1 MSSDTSYSDNSS
13 SSKNKQAKQK
23 TSFSTDYM
31 VNYLQDSPKL
41 KPEDERIYYNKSD
54 DNNSN
59 SSDIT
64 KYIKSDNDTRKNSE
78 SNTGHTHGGSGGQSN
93 HNNNHNDNNIFQ
105 KSIQPQNYRFDNQG
119 QGQEQ
124 ENKKD
129 IPEDYDNYNE
139 LSEEGKMLKRLDM
152 LRKLGEL
159 AQYKVKLSQNYNMNS
174 DYFTMKYEYQLHTN
188 IRAKQNF
195 VNWTSSLMLN
205 CIYGIEILN
214 DKYNPFELK
223 LTGWSEQINADI
235 TNYYDVFGEIYEKYN
250 KPGKSMSPELKL
262 ILMIGGSALKFH
274 LNNVAMSGRLGL
286 PNMQQMNRLGSS
298 GGPMGSQENVPGQDP
313 KVIEQMRQQAM
324 IDRMREETRRQAEV
338 LQKKSEEQHEQANK
352 QMQDMMLLQQKQN
365 EFNQK
370 DTVQRQKMQEFER
383 IRALMEQQAQTQTQP
398 QPRPTLAT
406 NPYSPMSNL
415 QQFNGPPVQ
424 AFAAQRRDEIGQQLL
439 NMKNNL
445 PQNNSPIKSQDP
457 RELNA
462 ERFNARNPP
471 VNVKKRNGVTVD
483 TSSEESSRKSSS
495 TSESSSSKQ
504 SSLSSSSSS
513 STSTSSSSSDSNV
526 KSKSQGSS
534 KRNFIDKSL
543 SSRNNQST
551 LSKRKYKKQLTFDTS

>member
-1 MSSDTSYSDNSS
+1 MSTETSDSNNSS
-13 SSKNKQAKQK
+13 LAKASNKKY
-23 TSFSTDYM
+23 TSTDFM
-31 VNYLQDSPKL
+31 VHLLHDSGKMR
-41 KPEDERIYYNKSD
+41 PEDERKYYEKNNHSDNRSASSEDLTSYVKSD
-54 DNNSN
+54 ADN
-59 SSDIT
+59 
-64 KYIKSDNDTRKNSE
+64 KKNSD
-78 SNTGHTHGGSGGQSN
+78 SNDHGNNGNSGNS
-93 HNNNHNDNNIFQ
+93 IFQ
-105 KSIQPQNYRFDNQG
+105 KSFGNQNYKFND
-119 QGQEQ
+119 
-124 ENKKD
+124 ENGKDEKNDKKD
-129 IPEDYDNYNE
+129 LPDDYDNYNE

-205 CIYGIEILN
+205 CIYGVEILN
-214 DKYNPFELK
+214 EKYNPFQLK

-235 TNYYDVFGEIYEKYN
+235 SNYYDIFGEIYEKYN

-262 ILMIGGSALKFH
+262 ILMLGGSALKFH
-274 LNNVAMSGRLGL
+274 LNNDAMSGRLGL
-286 PNMQQMNRLGSS
+286 PNMQQLGKLGGS
-298 GGPMGSQENVPGQDP
+298 GGSMGSQDNVLGQDP

-324 IDRMREETRRQAEV
+324 IDRMREDTKKQAEV

-352 QMQDMMLLQQKQN
+352 QVQDMMLLQQKQN
-365 EFNQK
+365 EFNQQEGLRK
-370 DTVQRQKMQEFER
+370 QKMQEFER
-383 IRALMEQQAQTQTQP
+383 IRAIMEQQPQSQP
-398 QPRPTLAT
+398 QFQPKPTVAS

-424 AFAAQRRDEIGQQLL
+424 VFAAQRRDEINQQLL

-445 PQNNSPIKSQDP
+445 AQSNTPIKSQDV

-462 ERFNARNPP
+462 ERMYAKNPP
-471 VNVKKRNGVTVD
+471 TNVKKRNDGITVD

-495 TSESSSSKQ
+495 ESSSESKQ
-504 SSLSSSSSS
+504 SSSSSSS

-526 KSKSQGSS
+526 KSKSQDSL